1 MTAQEAPAAGSGQ
14 PAAGAAPAHIVHEL
28 GFHVV
33 PEGDGLRGQATVSPH
48 MLVPGT
54 DVLRTS
60 ILATWTDLICGL
72 PVVDVFLPRVP
83 TTLSLEVHVLQP
95 QPAPAQVIGHSRL
108 VKVGRSVVVV
118 HVDFTDGEGRR
129 IAIGSA
135 SFMAVPDPTVLMP
148 DEHRDIAARPFST
161 TRLAVPFAERARCR
175 REGAGVAVLPRSED
189 GLNSSQTVNG
199 GLIALAIEEAVLC
212 AGEPD
217 RPIGALASMAMH
229 YLRPI
234 RRGPAVATAD
244 VSGSAA
250 GAIGTVEVRDAGGEH
265 RLAVHAV
272 TRLFPA
278 VR

>member
-1 MTAQEAPAAGSGQ
+1 MTAEATPQAPEQAAPQ
-14 PAAGAAPAHIVHEL
+14 APAHIVHEL
-28 GFHVV
+28 GFHIV
-33 PEGDGLRGQATVSPH
+33 PEGDGLRGRAIVSPH
-48 MLVPGT
+48 MYVPGT

-83 TTLSLEVHVLQP
+83 TTLSLEVHVLEP
-95 QPAPAQVIGHSRL
+95 RSALAEVIGHSRL

-161 TRLAVPFAERARCR
+161 TGLAIPFAERAGCR
-175 REGAGVAVLPRSED
+175 REGSGVAVLTRSED
-189 GLNSSQTVNG
+189 GLNSSKTVNG
-199 GLIALAIEEAVLC
+199 GLIALAIEESVL
-212 AGEPD
+212 ATFDPE
-217 RPIGALASMAMH
+217 RPTGTLASMAMH

-244 VSGSAA
+244 VTGLV
-250 GAIGTVEVRDAGGEH
+250 GTVEVRDAGGEH

-272 TRLFPA
+272 TRLFPPTG
-278 VR
+278 

>member
-1 MTAQEAPAAGSGQ
+1 MTAEASVEEP
-14 PAAGAAPAHIVHEL
+14 PAHIVHEL
-28 GFHVV
+28 GFHIV
-33 PEGDGLRGQATVSPH
+33 PEGDGLRGRADVLPQ
-48 MLVPGT
+48 MYVPGT

-83 TTLSLEVHVLQP
+83 TTLSLEVQVLEQ
-95 QPAPAQVIGHSRL
+95 QPAPAEVVGHSRL

-118 HVDFTDGEGRR
+118 HVDFTDGSGKR

-148 DEHRDIAARPFST
+148 EEHRDIAARSFSA
-161 TRLAVPFAERARCR
+161 TRLTVPFAQRAGCR
-175 REGAGVAVLPRSED
+175 RESPGVAVLPRKED

-199 GLIALAIEEAVLC
+199 GLIALAIEEAVLS
-212 AGEPD
+212 AVPGADPD
-217 RPIGALASMAMH
+217 RSPSTLASMSMH
-229 YLRPI
+229 YLRPV

-244 VSGSAA
+244 VTYAA
-250 GAIGTVEVRDAGGEH
+250 GGGVGTVEVRDAGGEH

-272 TRLFPA
+272 TRLFPG
-278 VR
+278 VC

>member
-1 MTAQEAPAAGSGQ
+1 MTAEATPQAPQEAAP
-14 PAAGAAPAHIVHEL
+14 AAPAHIVHEL
-28 GFHVV
+28 GFHIV
-33 PEGDGLRGQATVSPH
+33 PEGDGLRGRATVSPH
-48 MLVPGT
+48 MYVPGT

-83 TTLSLEVHVLQP
+83 TTLSLEVHVLERQS
-95 QPAPAQVIGHSRL
+95 APVEVIGHSRL

-135 SFMAVPDPTVLMP
+135 SFMAVPDPAVLMP

-161 TRLAVPFAERARCR
+161 TKLAVPFAERAGCR
-175 REGAGVAVLPRSED
+175 REGSGVAVLTRSED
-189 GLNSSQTVNG
+189 GLNSSKTVNG
-199 GLIALAIEEAVLC
+199 GLIALAIEEAVLSTF
-212 AGEPD
+212 EPEQ
-217 RPIGALASMAMH
+217 PTGTIASMAMH
-229 YLRPI
+229 YLRPV

-244 VSGSAA
+244 VTGSV
-250 GAIGTVEVRDAGGEH
+250 GTVEVRDAGGEH

-272 TRLFPA
+272 TRLFPPA
-278 VR
+278 C